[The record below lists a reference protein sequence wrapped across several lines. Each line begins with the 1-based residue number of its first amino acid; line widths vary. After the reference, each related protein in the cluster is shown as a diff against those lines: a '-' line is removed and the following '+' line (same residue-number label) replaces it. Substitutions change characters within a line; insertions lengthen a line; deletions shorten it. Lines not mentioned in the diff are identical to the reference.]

1 MNSITLASF
10 NIGACS
16 KMFGRYD
23 EKDLYAVA
31 GVIKKAGADVIALQ
45 EVDRGCS
52 RSLGVDMAALIGR
65 AAGYRYRHFIA
76 IRPFQGGT
84 YGTAILSRYPIIKRK
99 TINYNVKVAK
109 QGTSCG
115 YAVINVNGSPL
126 TVFNTHLSCESE
138 EANLDTMSCLDGIL
152 SAYPGAFCCC
162 GDFNTSPS
170 VIAAHV
176 SGVTLANRDLH
187 TYADVC
193 IDNVLCR
200 GVSARSVRTVDATT
214 ELISDHNMLM
224 CEIDF
229 E

>member
-1 MNSITLASF
+1 MNSITRASF

-126 TVFNTHLSCESE
+126 T
-138 EANLDTMSCLDGIL
+138 
-152 SAYPGAFCCC
+152 AYPGAFCCC